1 MSHSSDLNVT
11 HLSDALKGRRI
22 DVVVSGSIAAVE
34 SVRFIRA
41 LRRLGAEVTPW
52 LTQGG
57 AQFIT
62 PMALEWA
69 ANQSCITSFSGTAS
83 HICMGDAVVIAPAS
97 SSFIGRIAAGQTDT
111 PAAAL
116 VASALGQTKPVLM
129 LPAMHDSLALAP
141 SYRAHIAEVSTWDG
155 VKILTSR
162 LEEGK
167 RKFPEPATLA
177 DQVAHELNLQTKV
190 PHKILIT
197 MGTTRGYVDDVR
209 YFSNY
214 SSGKLGST
222 IAEELYRHGYQT
234 IVVAGPS
241 EFRPKAASELIDIR
255 TTGDM
260 LSACQNKSSDIYGAI
275 FCASVLDYEP
285 SETASGKL
293 RSGAKDLTISLKP
306 TPKIIEQVTIKG
318 PVKIGFKLE
327 SDLTQE
333 RAKDI
338 ARDYCKKYRLSALIA
353 NQLSSVSAS
362 SHKAWAIT
370 AKQNVTELT
379 SKQAIARYIVD
390 LLLEYEHA
398 SAISDS

>member
-1 MSHSSDLNVT
+1 MSPSSDLNVT

-34 SVRFIRA
+34 SVRFIRS

-57 AQFIT
+57 SQFIT

-69 ANQSCITSFSGTAS
+69 ANHSCITSFSGTAS
-83 HICMGDAVVIAPAS
+83 HICMSDAVVVAPAS

-111 PAAAL
+111 PTAAL
-116 VASALGQTKPVLM
+116 VASALGQTKPVLI
-129 LPAMHDSLALAP
+129 LPAMHDSLAQAP
-141 SYRAHIAEVSTWDG
+141 SYRAHIAEVSSWDG

-167 RKFPEPATLA
+167 RKFPEPAALA
-177 DQVAHELNLQTKV
+177 DQVAHELNRQ
-190 PHKILIT
+190 PRGQRKILIT

-209 YFSNY
+209 YLSNY

-222 IAEELYRHGYQT
+222 IAEELFRHGYQT
-234 IVVAGPS
+234 SVIAGPA
-241 EFRPKAASELIDIR
+241 EYKPKVASAVIDIH
-255 TTGDM
+255 TTSEM
-260 LSACQNKSSDIYGAI
+260 LSACQNEATGAFGAI

-285 SETASGKL
+285 TETTSGKI

-306 TPKIIEQVTIKG
+306 TPKIIEQVKIPG

-327 SDLTQE
+327 TDLTQD

-338 ARDYCKKYRLSALIA
+338 ARDYCRKYRLTALIA
-353 NQLSSVSAS
+353 NRLDSVSAS
-362 SHKAWAIT
+362 THQAWAIT
-370 AKQNVTELT
+370 VTENVTELE
-379 SKQAIARYIVD
+379 SKQSIARYIVD
-390 LLLEYEHA
+390 LLNA
-398 SAISDS
+398 TPDS

>member
-1 MSHSSDLNVT
+1 MTSSDLNVT

-34 SVRFIRA
+34 SVRFIRS

-57 AQFIT
+57 SQFIT

-69 ANQSCITSFSGTAS
+69 ANHSCITNFSGTAS
-83 HICMGDAVVIAPAS
+83 HICMSDAIVVAPAS

-111 PAAAL
+111 PTAAL
-116 VASALGQTKPVLM
+116 VASALGQTKPVLI
-129 LPAMHDSLALAP
+129 LPAMHDSLAQAP
-141 SYRAHIAEVSTWDG
+141 SYRAHIAEVATWDG

-167 RKFPEPATLA
+167 RKFPEPSTLA
-177 DQVAHELNLQTKV
+177 DQVAHELNRKAKD
-190 PHKILIT
+190 PNKILLT

-222 IAEELYRHGYQT
+222 IAEELFRNGYQT

-241 EFRPKAASELIDIR
+241 EFKPKVASELINVR
-255 TTGDM
+255 TTKEM
-260 LSACQNKSSDIYGAI
+260 LDACQKEAAGTFGAI

-285 SETASGKL
+285 SEVTSGKL
-293 RSGAKDLTISLKP
+293 RSGAKDLTIQLKP
-306 TPKIIEQVTIKG
+306 TPKIIEQVKISG
-318 PVKIGFKLE
+318 SVKIGFKLE
-327 SDLTQE
+327 TDLTSVK
-333 RAKDI
+333 AKDI
-338 ARDYCKKYRLSALIA
+338 AADYCKKYKLSALIA
-353 NQLSSVSAS
+353 NNLSAVSAT
-362 SHKAWAIT
+362 SHKAWAVT
-370 AKQNVTELT
+370 VKQQVTELG
-379 SKQAIARYIVD
+379 SKQDIARYIID
-390 LLLEYEHA
+390 QL
-398 SAISDS
+398 SATADS